1 MKGRISR
8 VRQFAVAGIGVAAVA
23 VLAAS
28 VFGWGTGGRVHDAPP
43 PRGGEAARRQAEAL
57 RSIGEELQVAQAR
70 SGGTAPPSGPSG
82 APGGGSG
89 PAGLQEGQAGTPGP
103 EEAES
108 SARLV
113 AGMQKLARDL
123 EYNADR
129 GLPEPPQQAV
139 VAAPT
144 PWRPEQGVDD
154 RDGPVIDGLSP
165 RGAPAAGGAQVII
178 RGRNLR
184 PAQVMFGGAPARVV
198 RVTGEAVVVVAP
210 RGAPGPVT
218 VAVTNDDG
226 SFALSREPFTYGR

>member
-1 MKGRISR
+1 MKGRTRPI
-8 VRQFAVAGIGVAAVA
+8 VVAGIGVAAVA
-23 VLAAS
+23 MLAAALF
-28 VFGWGTGGRVHDAPP
+28 VGRPGERGRDGPAPL
-43 PRGGEAARRQAEAL
+43 RGEAARRQSEAL
-57 RSIGEELQVAQAR
+57 RSIGEELDVAQAR
-70 SGGTAPPSGPSG
+70 SGGVAPPSDSPR
-82 APGGGSG
+82 APDGGSG
-89 PAGLQEGQAGTPGP
+89 PPGLQAAPAGAPSP

-113 AGMQKLARDL
+113 VGMQKLARDL
-123 EYNADR
+123 EYNANA

-139 VAAPT
+139 VAAPE

-154 RDGPVIDGLSP
+154 RQGPVIDGLSP
-165 RGAPAAGGAQVII
+165 RGAPAAGGAQVTI

-198 RVTGEAVVVVAP
+198 RVTGEAVVVVVAP

-226 SFALSREPFTYGR
+226 TFALSPEPCTYGR